1 MKTKLIIFDLDG
13 TLLNSVEDL
22 GRAVNHALQL
32 RGLVTHTMGEYRYF
46 VGNGVRKLI
55 ERALRASLGHDADT
69 KLQEEVLADFM
80 PYYIEHKCD
89 YTRPYDGIPELLQA
103 LEKHGVKIAVASNK
117 FIEGTQALVKNF
129 FPDVTFTS
137 VLGQREGVPV
147 KPNPQIV
154 YDILSE
160 AGVTASEA
168 LYVGDTGI
176 DMQTAR
182 NAGVESIGVLWGFRT
197 KDELIENGAVHI
209 ISKPSEI
216 LNLLQE

>member
-1 MKTKLIIFDLDG
+1 M
-13 TLLNSVEDL
+13 
-22 GRAVNHALQL
+22 
-32 RGLVTHTMGEYRYF
+32 
-46 VGNGVRKLI
+46 
-55 ERALRASLGHDADT
+55 
-69 KLQEEVLADFM
+69 
-80 PYYIEHKCD
+80 
-89 YTRPYDGIPELLQA
+89 
-103 LEKHGVKIAVASNK
+103 ASNK